1 MNPREQY
8 IETFSMVNSEYQR
21 LLPLLFGGGSGHL
34 ELIGEY
40 PEDSGLRIFA
50 RPKGK
55 RIHNIQSL
63 SGGEKALTA
72 VALLLSFFHLNPS
85 PVCLLDEIDAP
96 LDDDN
101 VYRLCDSLRDLAV
114 STQLV
119 LITHNKITME
129 SVDSLIGVTMPEPNV
144 SRILSV
150 DLQEAQEYAA

>member
-1 MNPREQY
+1 MLVQKASAY
-8 IETFSMVNSEYQR
+8 TTFNHCPVV
-21 LLPLLFGGGSGHL
+21 
-34 ELIGEY
+34 
-40 PEDSGLRIFA
+40 
-50 RPKGK
+50 K
-55 RIHNIQSL
+55 
-63 SGGEKALTA
+63 KALTA

-101 VYRLCDSLRDLAV
+101 VYRLCDSLRNLAD
-114 STQLV
+114 STQLI